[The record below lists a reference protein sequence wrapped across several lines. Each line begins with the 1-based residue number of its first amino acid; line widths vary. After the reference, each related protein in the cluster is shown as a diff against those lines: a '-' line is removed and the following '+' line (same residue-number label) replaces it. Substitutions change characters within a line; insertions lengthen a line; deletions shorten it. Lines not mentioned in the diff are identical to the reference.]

1 MYMSMMEDIK
11 MTKQDLSVQLQT
23 IKDSIK
29 AYIDYLRL
37 FDFSSSKEEINHIIK
52 NNICSSL
59 EEIIK

>member
-1 MYMSMMEDIK
+1 
-11 MTKQDLSVQLQT
+11 MTKQDLSVQLET

-29 AYIDYLRL
+29 EYIDYLRL